1 MKAIFSIL
9 AAFAVI
15 ATTAHAD
22 PAKPTIGHTATLIDN
37 TVFIQGGSQAAG
49 QATNAAYSII
59 LGTGTPG
66 GYKTATFL
74 DITKLSNFQARDFHI
89 SMKTEGGI
97 MVNCGTLDGTTTSCD
112 MLHPIKYNSSVMASS
127 SPPAV
132 RGGMAVGISN
142 ARQQAYI
149 VGGGTVGAPV
159 SDMNVMTTTS
169 DLKWRSGTPM
179 GTALIY
185 HTATF
190 VEGSVNG
197 LVVLGGQLQNGG
209 VVALGTAS
217 VFSSTNSS
225 WTTQPLTGTIP
236 TGRYGHTAVNDGNGV
251 IYVYGGVPSPNGA
264 PMNDVYAL
272 DTATWAW
279 KRIAVTAEARA
290 FHASVLLPDNTIL
303 HTFGQGGPSVAN
315 ALNTVAL
322 HDLKT
327 NSWDASTPNF
337 VVATESPNKPPDT
350 SNNPQDPNF
359 KHPGS
364 NPGEVNGADGKK
376 PTNNL
381 GMILGIVVGCLFI
394 IVLAG
399 LFILR
404 RRRSQNGPRRYSVG
418 GGAGGKL
425 GKNKTGDAHH
435 KCEESDKTKLARSF
449 TIREPADA
457 YVRDDRDLEQSHHG
471 GRYKSDGDSRHGNH
485 HSSGSGG
492 APYYGDRRSS
502 NGGTI
507 IEYELTDTS
516 GQAYGPGSVAER
528 KRYVEEQQ
536 RQFMDEYDNIY
547 AAGPPTPRSEQS
559 SLPQLRVDHSPSM
572 GSRSP
577 RTPRTNY
584 TRNDGYDE
592 DIDSYYN
599 YK

>member
-1 MKAIFSIL
+1 MKVIFSIL

-15 ATTAHAD
+15 TTTGAE

-37 TVFIQGGSQAAG
+37 TVFIQGGSQTAG
-49 QATNAAYSII
+49 QATNTAYSII
-59 LGTGTPG
+59 LGTPG
-66 GYKTATFL
+66 GYKNATFL

-89 SMKTEGGI
+89 SMKTEGGV

-112 MLHPIKYNSSVMASS
+112 MLNPIKYNSSVMVSTIA
-127 SPPAV
+127 PPV
-132 RGGMAVGISN
+132 RGGMAVGIDLG
-142 ARQQAYI
+142 RQLAYI
-149 VGGGTVGAPV
+149 VGGGTANAPLNTM
-159 SDMNVMTTTS
+159 DVMTINS
-169 DLKWRSGTPM
+169 DPKWRSGTPM
-179 GTALIY
+179 PLALIH

-190 VEGSVNG
+190 VDGRVNG
-197 LVVLGGQLQNGG
+197 LVVLGGQSAGG
-209 VVALGTAS
+209 VIALNTAS
-217 VFSSTNSS
+217 IFSAATSN
-225 WTTQPLTGTIP
+225 WTSQALSGTIP
-236 TGRYGHTAVNDGNGV
+236 TARFGHTAVNDGNGV
-251 IYVYGGVPSPNGA
+251 IYVYGGVPSANGA

-272 DTATWAW
+272 ETSTWTWRRVSVNAD
-279 KRIAVTAEARA
+279 ARA

-303 HTFGQGGPSVAN
+303 HTFGQSGPSVAN
-315 ALNTVAL
+315 ALNTFAL
-322 HDLKT
+322 HDLKANT
-327 NSWDASTPNF
+327 WDPSTPNF
-337 VVATESPNKPPDT
+337 VVATESPNKPPEN
-350 SNNPQDPNF
+350 SNNPLDPNF

-364 NPGEVNGADGKK
+364 TPGDANSVDGKK
-376 PTNNL
+376 STNNL

-404 RRRSQNGPRRYSVG
+404 QRRRKNGPRRHSVG
-418 GGAGGKL
+418 GGATGKL

-435 KCEESDKTKLARSF
+435 KYEESDKTKLARSF

-457 YVRDDRDLEQSHHG
+457 YVRDDRDVESHQA
-471 GRYKSDGDSRHGNH
+471 RYKSDGDSRHNH
-485 HSSGSGG
+485 SHSGG
-492 APYYGDRRSS
+492 APYYSDRRSS

-584 TRNDGYDE
+584 NRNDGYDE

>member
-1 MKAIFSIL
+1 MKVIFSIL

-15 ATTAHAD
+15 TTANAD
-22 PAKPTIGHTATLIDN
+22 PAKPTVGHTATLIDN
-37 TVFIQGGSQAAG
+37 TVFILGGSQAAG

-59 LGTGTPG
+59 LGQPG
-66 GYKTATFL
+66 GYKNATFL
-74 DITKLSNFQARDFHI
+74 DITKLSNFQARDFHV

-97 MVNCGTLDGTTTSCD
+97 MVNCGTIDGTTTSCD
-112 MLHPIKYNSSVMASS
+112 LLNPIKYNSSVMASTT
-127 SPPAV
+127 PPPV

-142 ARQQAYI
+142 IRQQAYI
-149 VGGGTVGAPV
+149 VGGGP
-159 SDMNVMTTTS
+159 
-169 DLKWRSGTPM
+169 
-179 GTALIY
+179 LIY

-190 VEGSVNG
+190 VEGNVNG
-197 LVVLGGQLQNGG
+197 LVVLGGLAPSGAIG
-209 VVALGTAS
+209 LGSAS
-217 VFSSTNSS
+217 IFSTTNSS
-225 WTTQPLTGTIP
+225 TWSTQTLSGTAP
-236 TGRYGHTAVNDGNGV
+236 AARFGHTAVNDGSGT
-251 IYVYGGVPSPNGA
+251 IYVYGGLPAANGA
-264 PMNDVYAL
+264 PLSDVFAL
-272 DTATWAW
+272 DTTTWAW
-279 KRIAVTAEARA
+279 RRIAVTAEARA

-303 HTFGQGGPSVAN
+303 HTFGQSGPLA
-315 ALNTVAL
+315 ANTVNTFAL

-327 NSWDASTPNF
+327 NSWDPSTPNF
-337 VVATESPNKPPDT
+337 VVATQSPNKPPDS
-350 SNNPQDPNF
+350 SNNPNDPNF
-359 KHPGS
+359 QHPGTT
-364 NPGEVNGADGKK
+364 PGGANGGEGKK
-376 PTNNL
+376 STSNL

-394 IVLAG
+394 LVLAG

-404 RRRSQNGPRRYSVG
+404 QRRRKNGPRRYSVG
-418 GGAGGKL
+418 GGVGGKL

-435 KCEESDKTKLARSF
+435 KYEESDKTKLARSF

-457 YVRDDRDLEQSHHG
+457 YVRDDRDLEQSQH
-471 GRYKSDGDSRHGNH
+471 GRYKSDGDSRHNNNH
-485 HSSGSGG
+485 GSGS

-559 SLPQLRVDHSPSM
+559 SLPQLRVDHSPSL

>member
-1 MKAIFSIL
+1 MKVIFSIL

-15 ATTAHAD
+15 TTASAD
-22 PAKPTIGHTATLIDN
+22 PVKGTIGHSATLIDN
-37 TVFIQGGSQAAG
+37 TVFIQGGSQAAS

-59 LGTGTPG
+59 LGVG
-66 GYKTATFL
+66 GLKTATYL

-97 MVNCGTLDGTTTSCD
+97 MVNCGTIDGTVTSCD
-112 MLHPIKYNSSVMASS
+112 MLNPIKYNSSVMAAA
-127 SPPAV
+127 SPPPA
-132 RGGMAVGISN
+132 RGGMAVGISLT
-142 ARQQAYI
+142 RQQAYI
-149 VGGGTVGAPV
+149 VGGGTAAAPV
-159 SDMNVMTTTS
+159 ATMDVMTTTS

-179 GTALIY
+179 PGPLIY

-190 VEGSVNG
+190 VDGTING
-197 LVVLGGQLQNGG
+197 LVVLGGVGPSG
-209 VVALGTAS
+209 VIGLGTAS
-217 VFSSTNSS
+217 IFSSATSA
-225 WTTQPLTGTIP
+225 WTSQTLSGTAP
-236 TGRYGHTAVNDGNGV
+236 SARYGHTAVNDGKGT
-251 IYVYGGVPSPNGA
+251 IYVYGGLPGPNA
-264 PMNDVYAL
+264 PPLNDVFAL
-272 DTATWAW
+272 DTSTWAW
-279 KRIAVTAEARA
+279 RKIAVTAEPRA

-315 ALNTVAL
+315 ALNTFAL
-322 HDLKT
+322 HNLT
-327 NSWDASTPNF
+327 ANGWEASTPSF
-337 VVATESPNKPPDT
+337 VVATESPNKPPEN

-359 KHPGS
+359 KHPGVGGG
-364 NPGEVNGADGKK
+364 NATGGDGKK
-376 PTNNL
+376 STSNL

-394 IVLAG
+394 LVLAG

-404 RRRSQNGPRRYSVG
+404 QRRRRNGPRRYSVG
-418 GGAGGKL
+418 GGAAGGKL

-435 KCEESDKTKLARSF
+435 KYEESDKTKLARSF

-457 YVRDDRDLEQSHHG
+457 YVREDRDRDGEQSHHA
-471 GRYKSDGDSRHGNH
+471 RYKSDADGRHHNNH
-485 HSSGSGG
+485 GGS
-492 APYYGDRRSS
+492 APYYSDRRSS

-547 AAGPPTPRSEQS
+547 AAGPPTPRSEQP
-559 SLPQLRVDHSPSM
+559 LPQLRVDHSPSL

>member
-1 MKAIFSIL
+1 MKVIFSIL

-15 ATTAHAD
+15 TTASAA
-22 PAKPTIGHTATLIDN
+22 PAAPTVGHTATLIDN

-49 QATNAAYSII
+49 QAVNTAYSII
-59 LGTGTPG
+59 LAANGMFKG
-66 GYKTATFL
+66 ARFL
-74 DITKLSNFQARDFHI
+74 DITKLSGFQPRDFHI

-112 MLHPIKYNSSVMASS
+112 MLNPIKYNSSVMVSS
-127 SPPAV
+127 IAPPV

-142 ARQQAYI
+142 TRQQAYI
-149 VGGGTVGAPV
+149 VGGGLPNAPTNQ
-159 SDMNVMTTTS
+159 MEVMTTTS
-169 DLKWRSGTPM
+169 DLKWRSGTPLPGPLM
-179 GTALIY
+179 H

-190 VEGSVNG
+190 VDGNING
-197 LVVLGGQLQNGG
+197 LVVLGGLAPSG
-209 VVALGTAS
+209 VIGLGSAFI
-217 VFSSTNSS
+217 FSSTNSS
-225 WTTQPLTGTIP
+225 WSTQTLSGGPP
-236 TGRYGHTAVNDGNGV
+236 PARFGHTAVNDGTGT
-251 IYVYGGVPSPNGA
+251 IYVYGGMPSTNGA
-264 PMNDVYAL
+264 PLNDVFAL

-279 KRIAVTAEARA
+279 KKIAITAEARA
-290 FHASVLLPDNTIL
+290 FHSSALLPDGTIM
-303 HTFGQGGPSVAN
+303 HTFGQSGPSVAN
-315 ALNTVAL
+315 AVSTIAIHNVKSNT
-322 HDLKT
+322 
-327 NSWDASTPNF
+327 WDTSTPDF
-337 VVATESPNKPPDT
+337 EVATESPNKPPDS

-359 KHPGS
+359 KHPGV
-364 NPGEVNGADGKK
+364 NPGDANGGSGKK
-376 PTNNL
+376 TTNNL

-394 IVLAG
+394 IILVALY
-399 LFILR
+399 FLR
-404 RRRSQNGPRRYSVG
+404 RRRQRNGPRRYEVG

-435 KCEESDKTKLARSF
+435 KYEESDKTKLARSF
-449 TIREPADA
+449 TIREPTDA
-457 YVRDDRDLEQSHHG
+457 YVRDDRDRDMEHNHHA
-471 GRYKSDGDSRHGNH
+471 RYKSDADARHNN
-485 HSSGSGG
+485 SGG
-492 APYYGDRRSS
+492 SAPYYSDRRSS

-584 TRNDGYDE
+584 NRNDGYDE